1 MGSLNKMIQI
11 LNLRIMIQKEEKMQH
26 NILRVNKCLKMEN

>member
-11 LNLRIMIQKEEKMQH
+11 LNPRIMIQKEEKMQH
-26 NILRVNKCLKMEN
+26 NISRVNKCLKMEN